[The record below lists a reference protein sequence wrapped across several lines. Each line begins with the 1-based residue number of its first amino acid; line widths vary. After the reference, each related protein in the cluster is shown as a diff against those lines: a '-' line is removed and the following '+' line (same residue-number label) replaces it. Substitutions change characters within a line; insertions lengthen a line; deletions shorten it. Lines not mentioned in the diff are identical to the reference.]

1 MIEFYI
7 TIFIILGVLVSL
19 SFNNTNNH
27 KKILIEVIYLDDDN
41 KWVDVHVYNDIIKSQ
56 KEIIK
61 HDYKISSYIWL
72 DSNKIL
78 RLYLRK
84 NNT

>member
-27 KKILIEVIYLDDDN
+27 KKILIEVIYLDDNN
-41 KWVDVHVYNDIIKSQ
+41 KWVEVRVYNDIIKSQ
-56 KEIIK
+56 REIIK